1 MNNRSLF
8 IRGVLAALV
17 VVLLFF
23 GDYLQPETI
32 KAVLEKAGS
41 LAPFALAIFM
51 ALAVMI
57 PFFPSLALDIAA
69 GAFFGPVWGTAYCAA
84 GAVGGAVAAFLISR

>member
-1 MNNRSLF
+1 MHNRSFL
-8 IRGVLAALV
+8 IKGLLAALV

-23 GDYLQPETI
+23 GDYLQAERI
-32 KAVLEKAGS
+32 KTVLEKAGS
-41 LAPFALAIFM
+41 VAPLVLKIFM

-57 PFFPSLALDIAA
+57 LFFPSQAQNIAA

-84 GAVGGAVAAFLISR
+84 GALGERWPSF